1 MYSEV
6 HAECSTLIGGTY
18 GKATP
23 GPAMLSKAEHPR
35 KIFTEEVTPV
45 NSNAAD
51 INRLGRIRKPDFVV
65 LP

>member
-6 HAECSTLIGGTY
+6 HAECSTLISGTH

-51 INRLGRIRKPDFVV
+51 ISRL
-65 LP
+65 